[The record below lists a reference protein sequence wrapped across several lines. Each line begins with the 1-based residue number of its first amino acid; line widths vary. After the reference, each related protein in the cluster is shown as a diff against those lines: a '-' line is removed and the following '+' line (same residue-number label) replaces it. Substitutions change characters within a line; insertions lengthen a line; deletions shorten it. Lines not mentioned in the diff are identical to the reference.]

1 MVAKFAELS
10 NFVITH
16 IHVWCHSY
24 YSDVAT
30 SLIDSSLLPCMV
42 SKKTQTP
49 SPLSSIPGIISP
61 LSVGWSH
68 TNTALLSV
76 GWSHTN
82 TALLSVGTL
91 SKGHFL
97 WHQDTSYP
105 TLSHRLLCLC
115 GSYLHWELEKVKY
128 CRMWSTYLQL
138 TVYLALFLNSPLSL
152 SASCSKTVYLMH

>member
-49 SPLSSIPGIISP
+49 TPLSSSSGIISP
-61 LSVGWSH
+61 
-68 TNTALLSV
+68 LSV

-115 GSYLHWELEKVKY
+115 GSYLHWGLEKVKY

-138 TVYLALFLNSPLSL
+138 TVYLALFLNSPLSV